1 MNKTIGTLQ
10 ERITKLVNENTSME
24 GEIQNTQENLRLS
37 ANQNQKIMQELQ
49 QYKKLIE
56 QNDQESQQ
64 YKMKIQKL
72 LSENSALG
80 DEVRGAQ
87 ENLRLSAATMA
98 KLRAELE
105 DYRNKI
111 TNNDQENNAL
121 KMKMQKILSEN
132 AALGD

>member
-1 MNKTIGTLQ
+1 
-10 ERITKLVNENTSME
+10 
-24 GEIQNTQENLRLS
+24 
-37 ANQNQKIMQELQ
+37 
-49 QYKKLIE
+49 
-56 QNDQESQQ
+56 
-64 YKMKIQKL
+64 MKIQKL
-72 LSENSALG
+72 LSENNALG
-80 DEVRGAQ
+80 EEVRGAQ

-132 AALGD
+132 VALGDEVRGAQENLRLSAATQAKLKAEL

>member
-1 MNKTIGTLQ
+1 MNKTISTLQ

-24 GEIQNTQENLRLS
+24 GEIQSTQENLRIS
-37 ANQNQKIMQELQ
+37 TNQNQKIMQELQ

-64 YKMKIQKL
+64 NKMKIQKL
-72 LSENSALG
+72 LGENSALG
-80 DEVRGAQ
+80 EEVRGTQ
-87 ENLRLSAATMA
+87 ENLRLSAGTIA

-111 TNNDQENNAL
+111 TNNDQENNSL
-121 KMKMQKILSEN
+121 KIKMQKILSEN
-132 AALGD
+132 VALGD